1 MENRLR
7 MSFWKLLHASQ
18 ENEELMDTL
27 DPDGDIYEIDK
38 DTVYWNI
45 PNKFQD
51 EDIDKTTDRRRFE
64 NVVSDWNK
72 LHK

>member
-1 MENRLR
+1 
-7 MSFWKLLHASQ
+7 
-18 ENEELMDTL
+18 MDTL

-45 PNKFQD
+45 ANKFQD